1 MDLFVYGTTTGLW
14 TSDTGNE
21 NWAQLCLLSFIGGD
35 NDNHDNQPKERRWEE
50 EGYRVWCKPGWVKN
64 L

>member
-14 TSDTGNE
+14 MSDTGNE
-21 NWAQLCLLSFIGGD
+21 IGSRLCLLSFVGVGGD

-50 EGYRVWCKPGWVKN
+50 E
-64 L
+64 